1 MENKD
6 KEIVLKLGSMELN
19 GDISAGDMLVMF
31 SAALQQVCGMLEKD
45 LGNNNEDFNFALGM
59 LIHSII
65 AGKTDKEIGAI
76 LIQTELIRQDYKK
89 FMENNKED

>member
-1 MENKD
+1 MEN
-6 KEIVLKLGSMELN
+6 KEIVLKFDSIEFT
-19 GDISAGDMLVMF
+19 GDISPGDMIVMF
-31 SAALQQVCGMLEKD
+31 SAVLQQVCDMLENE

>member
-1 MENKD
+1 
-6 KEIVLKLGSMELN
+6 
-19 GDISAGDMLVMF
+19 
-31 SAALQQVCGMLEKD
+31 
-45 LGNNNEDFNFALGM
+45 M